1 MQFIVI
7 AYDGVDEEAFER
19 RLAVRD
25 DHLKLAK
32 QMFEGGKWLY
42 AAGIQSDDG
51 KPTGSM
57 IVCDFPSRDELER
70 QWLMIE
76 PYVLGNVW
84 KEMKISRA
92 EVAPFSIGKK

>member
-19 RLAVRD
+19 RLTVRD

-32 QMFEGGKWLY
+32 QMFERGKWLY
-42 AAGIQSDDG
+42 AAGILSDDG
-51 KPTGSM
+51 KPMGSM

-84 KEMKISRA
+84 KEIKINRA
-92 EVAPFSIGKK
+92 EAAPFSVGKK